1 VRRGRRAACSQE
13 PEALYDDGKPQEPKT
28 QMSMAQKK
36 KLRDEYVGFGGSPNT
51 AMPNYFLNIILVI
64 SALAVASWLTGAL

>member
-1 VRRGRRAACSQE
+1 MRFMWQE
-13 PEALYDDGKPQEPKT
+13 PEALYDDGKPQQPRT

-36 KLRDEYVGFGGSPNT
+36 KLRDEYVGLGGSPNT